1 MAKCKC
7 RLCKAELDT
16 KEAYKVIIKDRP
28 AYFCNYTH
36 YEEFDAEIKKQEK
49 AKELKEKFYN
59 LFCEILGVKG
69 ITNTALFKEKSEINK
84 VFTDDVIV
92 SFLEKNKEWIRDTVS
107 RLSGGEY
114 GRIRYVSA
122 ILKNRLGDFKPKVE
136 RQVIVDKSYFEFF
149 EPTMKEKEIQEECI
163 LDDVEDELL

>member
-59 LFCEILGVKG
+59 LFCEILGVQG

-84 VFTDDVIV
+84 VFSDDVIV
-92 SFLEKNKEWIRDTVS
+92 SFLEENKEWIRDTVS
-107 RLSGGEY
+107 RLSSGEY

-122 ILKNRLGDFKPKVE
+122 ILKNRLGDFKPKTIELEKPKITVNE
-136 RQVIVDKSYFEFF
+136 DFYESQSYGGRRRRS
-149 EPTMKEKEIQEECI
+149 
-163 LDDVEDELL
+163 LDDLEDEY